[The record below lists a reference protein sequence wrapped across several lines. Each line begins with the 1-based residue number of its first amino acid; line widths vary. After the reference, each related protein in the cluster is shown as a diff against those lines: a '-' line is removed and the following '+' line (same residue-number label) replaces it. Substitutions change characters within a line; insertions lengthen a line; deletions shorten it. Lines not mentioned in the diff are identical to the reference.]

1 MAETDDAMALVS
13 KARHPMELLYAD
25 YANSM
30 KALAN
35 QARIEEYHTGKLKYD
50 KNAKAI
56 YQNEYNS
63 LMTKLNEAKLN
74 AIRER
79 AALRKANI
87 DVNNKIAENPGISK
101 SDIKKASQQAITR
114 NREEVGGVSRRE
126 RSIKITDKEWEAI
139 QAGAISDSK
148 LKEILDN
155 ADADKLRERA
165 MPKATTTLSA
175 AKVNRIKALSAS
187 NHTLDEIAKKLGVSP
202 TTVSKY
208 LKGVK

>member
-1 MAETDDAMALVS
+1 
-13 KARHPMELLYAD
+13 
-25 YANSM
+25 
-30 KALAN
+30 
-35 QARIEEYHTGKLKYD
+35 
-50 KNAKAI
+50 
-56 YQNEYNS
+56 
-63 LMTKLNEAKLN
+63 MTKLNTAKVN

-79 AALRKANI
+79 AALRKANME
-87 DVNNKIAENPGISK
+87 VNSKQKEDPGMSK
-101 SDIKKASQQAITR
+101 SDVKKASQQAITKYR
-114 NREEVGGVSRRE
+114 SEVGGVSRRE

-165 MPKATTTLSA
+165 MPKATTTLST

-187 NHTLDEIAKKLGVSP
+187 NYTLDEIAEKLGVSS